1 MQMIIRGL
9 VHADTPTE
17 ALTDAKH
24 EIFLPLVHRGT
35 FDAYATFDASGTRV
49 ADPEAGTYP
58 VVARADSL
66 AGQTLVDEGWDATV
80 DAYETSFEKV
90 QDFLANQEVSDFWT
104 DGAVHRQYHHAFHK
118 IGEYEGPRTYLYDE
132 AGQGIRDHDHLDLIF
147 DSYEA
152 LVDEDLA
159 NPYRDRDLY
168 VVPAAVEY

>member
-152 LVDEDLA
+152 LVDEGLA